1 MGNQQEMI
9 GLLSLPPEIRDQ
21 IYTIILH
28 PRNNRTFHADEY
40 NDYDY
45 RDALALFRLNR
56 QIYYEARDIFRTLNV
71 FLRVETPWSEAEQ
84 HVNVVGHVP
93 ILMQGARASR
103 FKGHT
108 MQVTIETPD
117 AGEHEGGTH
126 HFVMLADDLPGFTK
140 AWFYWNLSHPGLNKW
155 LSLKLFLRDPYTPDW
170 DEKHV
175 RREVQRKVLLPF
187 GDVKGLK
194 HFSVTGDPHPQPKI
208 AAELCAL
215 QAEGEIHAA
224 LDVYTRAWE
233 AIHIVVKGHQRHVH
247 AEAFFAKDLVDEPFA
262 GKSGQL
268 ERMNLRLQLVANT
281 CLAYLKLG
289 DWHELRFWGMR
300 TIQLMRQATG
310 ANDTPIPPEDEALLG
325 FPSAPQVGKI
335 YYRTALAFDALG
347 DRSEARRLLRV
358 AQVYLPHDQTVKKS
372 LASLALNYVPTYI
385 DDNDGKELEPE
396 RLSHAGILADS
407 FVRSQHLTSNRRD
420 SLRNTVSIAGPDA
433 LRAPMWTTVT
443 VPRDWN
449 PPDSR
454 EPRYWDL
461 HTVSF
466 ESTEL
471 QGLVTGQMWI
481 KRGKDLRYEPRI

>member
-1 MGNQQEMI
+1 MSSKPEVT

-28 PRNNRTFHADEY
+28 PSNNRTFHPDEY

-84 HVNVVGHVP
+84 HVNVIGHVP

-103 FKGHT
+103 FRGHS
-108 MQVTIETPD
+108 MQVTIETPE
-117 AGEHEGGTH
+117 ASEHDSGTH

-155 LSLKLFLRDPYTPDW
+155 LSLKLVLRDPYTPDW

-175 RREVQRKVLLPF
+175 RREVQRKLLLPF

-194 HFSVTGDPHPQPKI
+194 HFSVTGDPKPQPKI
-208 AAELCAL
+208 AAELHAL
-215 QAEGEIHAA
+215 QAVETAPPEQCLAECMRLKNEGNELLQKGQYRAA
-224 LDVYTRAWE
+224 LDVYNRAWE
-233 AIHIVVKGHQRHVH
+233 AIHIVVKGRQRHVH
-247 AEAFFAKDLVDEPFA
+247 AEAFFARELVDEPFA
-262 GKSGQL
+262 GKNGQL

-289 DWHELRFWGMR
+289 DWHELQFWGMR

-310 ANDTPIPPEDEALLG
+310 ANDAPIAPEDEALLG

-335 YYRTALAFDALG
+335 YYRTARAFLELG

-358 AQVYLPHDQTVKKS
+358 AQVYLPHDQTVQKS
-372 LASLALNYVPTYI
+372 LASLALKI
-385 DDNDGKELEPE
+385 G
-396 RLSHAGILADS
+396 
-407 FVRSQHLTSNRRD
+407 
-420 SLRNTVSIAGPDA
+420 
-433 LRAPMWTTVT
+433 
-443 VPRDWN
+443 
-449 PPDSR
+449 
-454 EPRYWDL
+454 
-461 HTVSF
+461 
-466 ESTEL
+466 
-471 QGLVTGQMWI
+471 
-481 KRGKDLRYEPRI
+481 

>member
-1 MGNQQEMI
+1 MGSNQEVT

-28 PRNNRTFHADEY
+28 PSNNRTFHADEY

-93 ILMQGARASR
+93 ILMQGERASR
-103 FKGHT
+103 FQGHS
-108 MQVTIETPD
+108 MQVIIETPE
-117 AGEHEGGTH
+117 AGEHDGGTH

-155 LSLKLFLRDPYTPDW
+155 LSLKLHLRDPYTPDW

-175 RREVQRKVLLPF
+175 RREVQRKLFLPF
-187 GDVKGLK
+187 GDVKGLM
-194 HFSVTGDPHPQPKI
+194 HFSVTGDPKPQPKI
-208 AAELCAL
+208 VAELHTL
-215 QAEGEIHAA
+215 QALETAPPEQCLAECMRLKNEGNELLQKGQYRAA

-233 AIHIVVKGHQRHVH
+233 AIHIVVKGRQRHVH
-247 AEAFFAKDLVDEPFA
+247 AEAFFARELVDEPFA
-262 GKSGQL
+262 GKNGQL

-289 DWHELRFWGMR
+289 DWHELQFWGMR

-310 ANDTPIPPEDEALLG
+310 ANEVPIAPEDEALLG

-335 YYRTALAFDALG
+335 YYRTARAFLELG

-358 AQVYLPHDQTVKKS
+358 AQVYLPNDQTVQKS
-372 LASLALNYVPTYI
+372 LASLALKI
-385 DDNDGKELEPE
+385 G
-396 RLSHAGILADS
+396 
-407 FVRSQHLTSNRRD
+407 
-420 SLRNTVSIAGPDA
+420 
-433 LRAPMWTTVT
+433 
-443 VPRDWN
+443 
-449 PPDSR
+449 
-454 EPRYWDL
+454 
-461 HTVSF
+461 
-466 ESTEL
+466 
-471 QGLVTGQMWI
+471 
-481 KRGKDLRYEPRI
+481 